1 MLAAKKQIDAML
13 EIKQSVGAVVAD
25 DTKSSIAALDQA
37 LSIASLFNGPVL
49 GVFLIGTFLKRVTE
63 MPALIGMIVSIA
75 LMFYIRFATPIAF
88 PWYVLIG
95 SVTTFVVAY
104 LASFVFTGNKDEVSV

>member
-1 MLAAKKQIDAML
+1 MRQ
-13 EIKQSVGAVVAD
+13 QRS
-25 DTKSSIAALDQA
+25 ALDQA

-63 MPALIGMIVSIA
+63 TPALIGMLVSMG
-75 LMFYIRFATPIAF
+75 LMFYIRFYTPVAF

-95 SVTTFVVAY
+95 SVTTFFVAWI
-104 LASFVFTGNKDEVSV
+104 ASYIFLNTNDNEISS